1 MLRASGLLLLS
12 AILLTSAACASA
24 PSGPPSSTW
33 PKEVARL
40 TRGSK
45 NLQVAVAFCD
55 LGSGETFLVHENEL
69 FHAASTMKLPV
80 MLALF
85 AAVDRGELRLD
96 QPVAVHNQFKSLV
109 DHSPFAL
116 DPKADS
122 DPTLYDVIGKPRP
135 LEELIER
142 MIVRSSNLAT
152 NLLIDLSGTSR
163 VNDQV
168 RLLGARD
175 LTVLRGVEDQKAYDA
190 GLNNLVTANDLM
202 VLLRALVR
210 GEAASRASSARMIEI
225 LQAQELNEKIPAGL
239 PPGTVVAH
247 KTGDITGIHH
257 DAAIVYPPAA
267 SGKSPYV
274 LVVLTSGFL
283 DEKEANRRI
292 AEISRVVWGRR

>member
-1 MLRASGLLLLS
+1 MLRASRPLLLLS
-12 AILLTSAACASA
+12 ILITGAACASTL
-24 PSGPPSSTW
+24 SGPVW
-33 PKEVARL
+33 PKEVAQL
-40 TRGSK
+40 TRGPK
-45 NLQVAVAFCD
+45 NLQIAVAFCD
-55 LGSGETFLVHENEL
+55 LGSGETFLLHENDL

-96 QPVAVHNQFKSLV
+96 QPIAVHNQFKSLV

-122 DPTLYDVIGKPRP
+122 DPTLYDAIGKPRP

-152 NLLIDLSGTSR
+152 NLLIDLAGASR

-210 GEAASRASSARMIEI
+210 GEAASRTSSARMIEI
-225 LQAQELNEKIPAGL
+225 LKAQELNEKIPAGL
-239 PPGTVVAH
+239 PRGTLVAH

-257 DAAIVYPPAA
+257 DAAIVYPTAA
-267 SGKSPYV
+267 TGRSPYI

-283 DEKEANRRI
+283 DEKEANQRI
-292 AEISRVVWGRR
+292 AAISRAVWLRR